1 MNTITHN
8 ILVTVAPS
16 KKFQNQLR
24 KQTRNARGFKVL
36 AVAAIICAVASEV
49 ERRKLEEQVYKLTV
63 RVKKLEHSEGE

>member
-24 KQTRNARGFKVL
+24 KQTRSARGFKVL
-36 AVAAIICAVASEV
+36 AVAASDAGSYDG
-49 ERRKLEEQVYKLTV
+49 KL
-63 RVKKLEHSEGE
+63 